1 MLDSLIV
8 SSRFGDGKRY
18 VTFLLISFGDCIYW
32 LLQTK
37 KKKKSKKAEAASASA
52 AAQDSKP
59 SATTTATPAANTSGA
74 VKRDLAAKVE
84 EVEE

>member
-1 MLDSLIV
+1 M
-8 SSRFGDGKRY
+8 
-18 VTFLLISFGDCIYW
+18 
-32 LLQTK
+32 
-37 KKKKSKKAEAASASA
+37 SASA
-52 AAQDSKP
+52 AAQDSNP